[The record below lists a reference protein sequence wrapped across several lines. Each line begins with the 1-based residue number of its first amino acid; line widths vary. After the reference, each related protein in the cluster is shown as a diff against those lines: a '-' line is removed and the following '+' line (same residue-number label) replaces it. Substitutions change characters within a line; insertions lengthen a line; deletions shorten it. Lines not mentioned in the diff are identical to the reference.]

1 MLLILQKLNFY
12 AIFPL
17 APLFFRGEET
27 MTNEELL
34 SAIRG
39 VVREEVNAGEQR
51 MRTLVREEVNT
62 AVYASEQRTGER
74 LDKMDERLD
83 KMDGRLD
90 KMDGRLDKM
99 DGRLDKMD
107 EHLDKVDGR
116 LNRLEGMVLPMAEHL
131 RLIKAEQKQM
141 QADMRDMQINM
152 TNMKADIEQVT
163 GILDLVTLRIN
174 DFERNQ
180 HNLEN
185 KVEGYLTTIHHD
197 VERIHNTLTFFSKEF
212 NSIVR
217 KTHARLDE
225 HENASLDETHPQRS
239 PF

>member
-1 MLLILQKLNFY
+1 
-12 AIFPL
+12 
-17 APLFFRGEET
+17 

-51 MRTLVREEVNT
+51 MRTLLREEVNA

-90 KMDGRLDKM
+90 KMDGRL
-99 DGRLDKMD
+99 
-107 EHLDKVDGR
+107 
-116 LNRLEGMVLPMAEHL
+116 NRLEGIVLTMAEHL

-212 NSIVR
+212 NTIVR

-225 HENASLDETHPQRS
+225 HETASLDETHPQRS

>member
-1 MLLILQKLNFY
+1 
-12 AIFPL
+12 
-17 APLFFRGEET
+17 
-27 MTNEELL
+27 MTNEDLL

-39 VVREEVNAGEQR
+39 AVREEVNAGEQR

-74 LDKMDERLD
+74 LDKMDEHLD

-90 KMDGRLDKM
+90 KMDERLDKM

-107 EHLDKVDGR
+107 ERLDKVDGR

-152 TNMKADIEQVT
+152 TNMKADLEQVT
-163 GILDLVTLRIN
+163 GVLDLVTLRIN

-212 NSIVR
+212 NTIVR

>member
-1 MLLILQKLNFY
+1 
-12 AIFPL
+12 
-17 APLFFRGEET
+17 
-27 MTNEELL
+27 MTNEDLL

-39 VVREEVNAGEQR
+39 AVREEVNAGEQR

-74 LDKMDERLD
+74 LDKMDEH
-83 KMDGRLD
+83 
-90 KMDGRLDKM
+90 LDKM

-107 EHLDKVDGR
+107 ERLDKVDGR

-152 TNMKADIEQVT
+152 TNMKADLEQVT
-163 GILDLVTLRIN
+163 GVLDLVTLRIN

-212 NSIVR
+212 NTIVR

>member
-17 APLFFRGEET
+17 APLFFRGEEV

-39 VVREEVNAGEQR
+39 VVHEEVNAGEQR

-74 LDKMDERLD
+74 LDKMDE
-83 KMDGRLD
+83 
-90 KMDGRLDKM
+90 RLDKM

-197 VERIHNTLTFFSKEF
+197 VERIHNTLT
-212 NSIVR
+212 
-217 KTHARLDE
+217 
-225 HENASLDETHPQRS
+225 
-239 PF
+239 